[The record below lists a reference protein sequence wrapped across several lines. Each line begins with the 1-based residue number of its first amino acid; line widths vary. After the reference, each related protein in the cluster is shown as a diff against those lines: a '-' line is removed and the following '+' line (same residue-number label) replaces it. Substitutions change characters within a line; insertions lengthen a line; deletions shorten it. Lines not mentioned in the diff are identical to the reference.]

1 MTGDVELF
9 SMPLSWEEI
18 RRRAVAAAQENLD
31 HEIRKTRGALISE
44 RPIAWDPF
52 GRGIT
57 VDVGAP
63 RGIYWKQSHFY
74 LVDSAE
80 QSDEAHRHVAEYHAY
95 NPTTGVLILS
105 VSDETRRAL
114 THTRTVNVFRAE
126 PVAMDLAVRW
136 REALGEMDRGPR
148 VADLFSSEPASIAP
162 AADPS
167 LNAEQAR
174 ALGALTSPGGWFVWG
189 PPGTGKTTVIARAVR
204 EAIARGQSVLLVSHT
219 NAAVD
224 TALAALPSDELAPGQ
239 VVRYSGS
246 TTERVRADV
255 REHPFFLS
263 GKAAGIA
270 MGLSERAGE
279 IDSALAVNAEHA
291 DRARERELHAYL
303 TGSEVGFDR
312 LRHARDAESQ
322 LAKLDEVLT
331 HIEELRD
338 ATVVTD
344 REILALTQQASHF
357 EGLET
362 ALEAI
367 EAEARGLDAACKRLA
382 AHRERQAQILDQI
395 GPALAQARS
404 SSDEVESRPGSRLPW
419 VARERRRDIDEARLI
434 VRDLTA
440 ARSTAEAEVRRA
452 DDMLAQIAQRL
463 RRFDTRVAGIR
474 EEEAARDKLQ
484 ERINEKKRLRQAR
497 INRVQALS
505 HEAALL
511 REAAGDAV
519 SRLDEFRAL
528 RNTRLWQAM
537 GEYDRLLTRIQ
548 NLDAEQAALT
558 RAKENLDEEFRHTH
572 RNLLAHAPGVATTL
586 TALAFTPILRGRRFD
601 VVIVDEAASAEPH
614 TIVYAAAKAD
624 TTLAVVGDFLQNA
637 PIAEGAPPK
646 DIFEVAG
653 ITDRASAEAHPRC
666 VALSLQYRFP
676 TLVADAVNDFC
687 YDGLLRSANDAPG
700 RIVFLDISGTLE
712 RAGTSW
718 ACPETAAA
726 AVELAAQIDG
736 DVGFVTPYAA
746 QAAAV
751 ERRAREAGVILEAGT
766 SHRFQGREFGTVI
779 VDLMQDDRP
788 RWVAAADL
796 AGSPHAVAAAKL
808 LNVALTRAKNTLYVI
823 GDWSFVRTHPSPG
836 MRAIAAL
843 EGRDGF
849 EVRQIAVESV

>member
-18 RRRAVAAAQENLD
+18 RRRAVAAAQANLD
-31 HEIRKTRGALISE
+31 REIRKSRGALISE

-63 RGIYWKQSHFY
+63 RGIYWKHSHFY
-74 LVDSAE
+74 LVDAAE
-80 QSDEAHRHVAEYHAY
+80 GDDAHRHVAEYHAY

-114 THTRTVNVFRAE
+114 TRTRTVNVFRAE
-126 PVAMDLAVRW
+126 PAAMDLAVRW

-148 VADLFSSEPASIAP
+148 VSDLWSSEPASIAP
-162 AADPS
+162 AADAS

-204 EAIARGQSVLLVSHT
+204 EAIGRGQSVLLVSHT

-239 VVRYSGS
+239 VIRYSGAS
-246 TTERVRADV
+246 TERVRAEI

-263 GKAAGIA
+263 GKAAGIE
-270 MGLSERAGE
+270 MGLAERVAE
-279 IDSALAVNAEHA
+279 IDSALAVNAQHA
-291 DRARERELHAYL
+291 DRARERELHEFL
-303 TGSEVGFDR
+303 TGSEIGFDR
-312 LRHARDAESQ
+312 LRRARDAESQ

-357 EGLET
+357 DGLE
-362 ALEAI
+362 ASLAAV
-367 EAEARGLDAACKRLA
+367 EAEARGLDRARTRLA
-382 AHRERQAQILDQI
+382 AHRERQAMILDHV

-404 SSDEVESRPGSRLPW
+404 AADEAAVRQGSRFPW
-419 VARERRRDIDEARLI
+419 VARERRHDADEALLI
-434 VRDLTA
+434 VDDLTT
-440 ARSTAEAEVRRA
+440 ARTTAETEVRRA
-452 DDMLAQIAQRL
+452 DDMLAQIERRL
-463 RRFDTRVAGIR
+463 RRFDARVAGVR
-474 EEEAARDKLQ
+474 EEEAARDRLQ
-484 ERINEKKRLRQAR
+484 ARIAEKKRLRRAR
-497 INRVQALS
+497 VERIRALS
-505 HEAALL
+505 REAASL
-511 REAAGDAV
+511 REAAGGSA

-558 RAKENLDEEFRHTH
+558 RAKEHLDEEFQHTH

-586 TALAFTPILRGRRFD
+586 TALAFNPILRGRRFD

-624 TTLAVVGDFLQNA
+624 TTLAIVGDFLQNA
-637 PIAEGAPPK
+637 PIAEGAPPQ
-646 DIFEVAG
+646 DIFELAG
-653 ITDRASAEAHPRC
+653 ITDRKSAAAHPRC
-666 VALSLQYRFP
+666 VSLSVQYRFP
-676 TLVADAVNDFC
+676 ALVADTVNAFC
-687 YDGLLRSANDAPG
+687 YDGLLRSASDAPG
-700 RIVFLDISGTLE
+700 RIVFLDISGTFD
-712 RAGTSW
+712 RVGTSW
-718 ACPETAAA
+718 ACGKTAAA
-726 AVELAAQIDG
+726 AVELAGRIDG

-746 QAAAV
+746 QAETV
-751 ERRAREAGVILEAGT
+751 ERRAREAGVILETGT

-796 AGSPHAVAAAKL
+796 GGSAHAVAAAKL
-808 LNVALTRAKNTLYVI
+808 LNVAITRAKSTLYLI
-823 GDWSFVRTHPSPG
+823 GDWSFVSTHPSRG

-849 EVRQIAVESV
+849 EVRSDRPDAP